1 MTLDLVLDALTALM
15 LLGGC
20 TLATIG
26 LYGLILKPDIFE
38 QLHVAGLV
46 TGPGVI
52 LVLLASVGARSADTI
67 TSAVLVIA
75 FVLVT
80 SSLSTHVIAH
90 AGIRRYG
97 TVPGRSDGPPGL
109 EARIATELQTADT
122 RTDAAA
128 ARDQDRHL
136 HSHGMRVVI
145 AHDGSPG
152 ANLAT
157 RLAAA
162 LDWPAGT
169 IIRLVGAGGA
179 DVAASIAGATRRDAA
194 AADPHED
201 PIAGALGQAA
211 ERLQRPGIQVEIV
224 VVHGEPADVIV
235 DETSAFGA
243 DLLITGSRRRGFV
256 QSLLGLSAAGE
267 IVDRAPCPVL
277 VARSAALNRVLLTT
291 DGSPQSAAAA
301 ELIARWPIFD
311 LTRIHVVSVAAEA
324 GTRPDSRRGTS
335 ALGRAPADRPAAPSS
350 DQRTV
355 ETVANQLMD
364 AGRDVAIEILR
375 GRPGSEI
382 VAAAQRRS
390 ADLIVIG
397 SRGRTG
403 LGRTLLGSVA
413 GEVLASA
420 GCSVLVVAPRPRR
433 PQGRSALRPHDQ
445 DR

>member
-1 MTLDLVLDALTALM
+1 VTLDLVLDALTALL

-46 TGPGVI
+46 TGPGVV
-52 LVLLASVGARSADTI
+52 LVLLASVGARSADTL
-67 TSAVLVIA
+67 TSALLVIA

-97 TVPGRSDGPPGL
+97 TAPGRSDSRPGS
-109 EARIATELQTADT
+109 EPRIATVLQPADT
-122 RTDAAA
+122 RTNADL
-128 ARDQDRHL
+128 DQDRHP

-152 ANLAT
+152 ADLAT
-157 RLAAA
+157 GLAAA

-179 DVAASIAGATRRDAA
+179 DVAASIAGATRRDP

-201 PIAGALGQAA
+201 PIGAALGQAA
-211 ERLQRPGIQVEIV
+211 ERLQRPGIQVETV
-224 VVHGEPADVIV
+224 VVHGDPADVIV

-277 VARSAALNRVLLTT
+277 VARSAALNRVLLTS

-301 ELIARWPIFD
+301 ELVVRWPIFD
-311 LTRIHVVSVAAEA
+311 LARIHVVTVAAEA
-324 GTRPDSRRGTS
+324 GTRQDSRHGAS
-335 ALGRAPADRPAAPSS
+335 ALGRGPADRPAAPSG

-355 ETVANQLMD
+355 ESVANQLMD
-364 AGRDVAIEILR
+364 AGRDVATEILR

-420 GCSVLVVAPRPRR
+420 SCSVLVVAPRPRR
-433 PQGRSALRPHDQ
+433 PQGRSTLRPHDQ